1 MIGAA
6 KITDRRVLKTRLA
19 LRNAFLELLPEKGW
33 DELSVQDI
41 CDQANVGRSTFYI
54 HFQNKEELLSNGLND
69 LREGLRQQA
78 LSMQSKGGG
87 AFPFVRGLI
96 EHMFEQKR
104 IFRSIVGRRSG
115 HVVQTRFRE
124 LILQLVGD
132 SFEKTVPAGWERDAA
147 IHYIAGAL
155 FELLSWSVDD
165 DTRTAEEI
173 ERCFQL
179 LSLKVTASLAITLD

>member
-1 MIGAA
+1 MIEPATT
-6 KITDRRVLKTRLA
+6 TDRRVLKTRLA
-19 LRNAFLELLPEKGW
+19 LRYSLLELLPEKGW

-41 CDQANVGRSTFYI
+41 CDRANVGRSTFYI

-78 LSMQSKGGG
+78 LNMPGSKND

-115 HVVQTRFRE
+115 HVVQMRFRE
-124 LILQLVGD
+124 LMLQLVGD
-132 SFEKTVPAGWERDAA
+132 SLEKTVPAGWERDAA

-173 ERCFQL
+173 EQCFQQF
-179 LSLKVTASLAITLD
+179 SLQVTASLVTVKS

>member
-1 MIGAA
+1 MIGTEQ
-6 KITDRRVLKTRLA
+6 ITDRRVLKTRLA

-41 CDQANVGRSTFYI
+41 CDRANVGRSTFYI
-54 HFQNKEELLSNGLND
+54 HFQSKEELLSNGLND
-69 LREGLRQQA
+69 LREGLQQQA
-78 LSMQSKGGG
+78 LSMLSKGCG

-124 LILQLVGD
+124 LMLQLVGD
-132 SFEKTVPAGWERDAA
+132 SLEKTVPAGWERDAA
-147 IHYIAGAL
+147 THYIAGAL

-165 DTRTAEEI
+165 NTRTAEEI
-173 ERCFQL
+173 EQCFQQ
-179 LSLKVTASLAITLD
+179 LSLHITASLATRE

>member
-1 MIGAA
+1 MIEPATT
-6 KITDRRVLKTRLA
+6 TDRRVLKTRLA
-19 LRNAFLELLPEKGW
+19 LRYALLELLPEKGW

-41 CDQANVGRSTFYI
+41 CDRANVGRSTFYI

-78 LSMQSKGGG
+78 LSMQSKGCD

-115 HVVQTRFRE
+115 HVVQMRFRE
-124 LILQLVGD
+124 LMLQLVGD
-132 SFEKTVPAGWERDAA
+132 SLEKTVPAGWERDAA

-165 DTRTAEEI
+165 NTRTAEEI
-173 ERCFQL
+173 EQCFQQF
-179 LSLKVTASLAITLD
+179 SLQVTASLVTVKS

>member
-1 MIGAA
+1 MIESTTS
-6 KITDRRVLKTRLA
+6 TDRRVLKTRLA
-19 LRNAFLELLPEKGW
+19 LRQAFLELLPEKGW

-41 CDQANVGRSTFYI
+41 CDRANVGRSTFYI
-54 HFQNKEELLSNGLND
+54 HFQNKEELLSKGLND
-69 LREGLRQQA
+69 LREGLQHYA
-78 LSMQSKGGG
+78 SSMPGSESM

-115 HVVQTRFRE
+115 HVVQMRFRE
-124 LILQLVGD
+124 LMLQLVGD
-132 SFEKTVPAGWERDAA
+132 SLEKTVPAGWERDAA
-147 IHYIAGAL
+147 THYIAGAL

-179 LSLKVTASLAITLD
+179 LSSKLTGSLATEQG